1 MPTFATIDID
11 KTSRIR
17 NSDIEKD
24 VGILFVLSLPKLRNN

>member
-1 MPTFATIDID
+1 MPTFATIDIE

-24 VGILFVLSLPKLRNN
+24 VGILLFYPCLN

>member
-1 MPTFATIDID
+1 MPTFATIDIE

-24 VGILFVLSLPKLRNN
+24 VGILFVLSLPK